1 MINQMQYIN
10 HLYISC
16 ILPCAGLFGTCDLLQ
31 EPNQNQ
37 NHEMFSCAGDDSR
50 NNVWVA
56 MVSSGEG
63 WHNNHHAFPR
73 SARHGLFPLLGSRN
87 QNWFSEGSW
96 LDSMSFQKEHNIYL
110 QTFRM
115 FSNFAKSVF
124 LVLLHLTTPLVIF
137 MCCRGQFDLTY
148 APQLQMLLS
157 ELGALISF
165 EWSEVL
171 VELLEKM
178 GVIWDVQLPSDA
190 QIKAKLEAAKWLLCC
205 AWN

>member
-1 MINQMQYIN
+1 MQYIN

-31 EPNQNQ
+31 EPNKNQ

-96 LDSMSFQKEHNIYL
+96 LDSMSFQKEHDIYL
-110 QTFRM
+110 QT
-115 FSNFAKSVF
+115 SNVSNVF
-124 LVLLHLTTPLVIF
+124 KLCQVSLSSSASFDYTFGDFHVLQGPIW
-137 MCCRGQFDLTY
+137 FDLCT
-148 APQLQMLLS
+148 S
-157 ELGALISF
+157 
-165 EWSEVL
+165 
-171 VELLEKM
+171 
-178 GVIWDVQLPSDA
+178 
-190 QIKAKLEAAKWLLCC
+190 AAN
-205 AWN
+205 AAFRVRGIM